1 MPRICADIHIE
12 EASRSTRWSVVLPHA
27 HGLSTVS
34 RPARWSRTVLYG
46 PAMGLKSLWAT
57 LEASC
62 GRLPVRSQCNVSG
75 RGASMIISST
85 ACSGEFRGGGE
96 ARVKGAPPPADTP
109 GAVRPRTNAWRAHRK
124 VEPAR
129 RLAVDARNL
138 VAELDLARQLDRPRP
153 ALELGEC
160 RDLNA
165 VAVGRVL
172 AGGR

>member
-1 MPRICADIHIE
+1 
-12 EASRSTRWSVVLPHA
+12 
-27 HGLSTVS
+27 
-34 RPARWSRTVLYG
+34 
-46 PAMGLKSLWAT
+46 MGLKSLWAT

-96 ARVKGAPPPADTP
+96 AHVKGAPPPADTP

-138 VAELDLARQLDRPRP
+138 VAELDLPRQLDRPRP

>member
-1 MPRICADIHIE
+1 
-12 EASRSTRWSVVLPHA
+12 
-27 HGLSTVS
+27 
-34 RPARWSRTVLYG
+34 
-46 PAMGLKSLWAT
+46 MGLKSLWAT

-165 VAVGRVL
+165 VAVSRVI